1 MNDEAMYHIGAMV
14 GTTLRY
20 AGIRIARA
28 HLNEAGDREKDIVL
42 ADSCPAVLQK
52 KFSETENFH
61 SVSTRPQAPLALSP
75 KCLIFLYAPL
85 AQLDRAAGYEPVG
98 RVFESPRA
106 HLFFQALSAL

>member
-42 ADSCPAVLQK
+42 ADSCPAVLQEK
-52 KFSETENFH
+52 
-61 SVSTRPQAPLALSP
+61 VQ
-75 KCLIFLYAPL
+75 
-85 AQLDRAAGYEPVG
+85 
-98 RVFESPRA
+98 
-106 HLFFQALSAL
+106 